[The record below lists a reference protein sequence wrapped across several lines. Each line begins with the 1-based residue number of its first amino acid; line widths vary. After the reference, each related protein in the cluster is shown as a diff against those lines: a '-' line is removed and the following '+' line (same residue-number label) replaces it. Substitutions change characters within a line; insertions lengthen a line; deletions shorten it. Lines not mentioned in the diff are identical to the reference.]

1 MSNKIALIS
10 DIHFGCRNNSEQYLE
25 MIRKFFTVTLN
36 KAINDRNITD
46 VRILG
51 DLFDCRNNINV
62 RTLNVVLEVFDWFEV
77 NNPKIIFTMF
87 PGNHDVYYR
96 NKNDVNSMKV
106 LKNRKN
112 VVLYENLHVET
123 IKGKRILSVPWLVEN
138 TEDEMRFKEL
148 CESKT
153 EKFDL
158 CLGHF
163 EIKGFEINK
172 GQYDETGKDLGTF
185 KNFNRVFSGHYHI
198 RSTIGKIS
206 YLGCP
211 YQLTWGDYEDIKG
224 IHIYDLEANT
234 TELVENNDSPIHV
247 KITIDDILT
256 RNLVVLKKIKGNY
269 IKLIID
275 KKMSDTFLVQAQ
287 AKIESLIPLKLDIEN
302 TVIEE
307 IEEKDGINIS
317 KTNDPISFLIEYV
330 DNIELDEGIEKND
343 LKKYLGEIYN
353 SSLI

>member
-1 MSNKIALIS
+1 MTHKIALIS

-25 MIRKFFTVTLN
+25 MIKKFFVETLN
-36 KAINDRNITD
+36 KLITERKITD

-62 RTLNVVLEVFDWFEV
+62 RTLNVVLEVFEWFEK
-77 NNPKIIFTMF
+77 NNPSIIFTIF

-106 LKNRKN
+106 LKKHKN
-112 VVLYENLHVET
+112 IILHENVYIEE
-123 IKGKRILSVPWLVEN
+123 IKGKKILSVPWLVET
-138 TEDEMRFKEL
+138 TEDEMKFKSI
-148 CESKT
+148 CDNPNKS
-153 EKFDL
+153 FDL

-172 GQYDETGKDLGTF
+172 GQYDETGKDHGTF

-198 RSTIGKIS
+198 RNTLGKIS

-211 YQLTWGDYEDIKG
+211 YQLTWSDYEDKKG
-224 IHIYDLEANT
+224 IHIYDIDTNT
-234 TELVENNDSPIHV
+234 TEFVENVDSPIHV
-247 KITIDDILT
+247 KVTIDDITTKNLT
-256 RNLVVLKKIKGNY
+256 VLRKIKGNY
-269 IKLIID
+269 VKLIID

-287 AKIESLIPLKLDIEN
+287 SKIESLKPLKLDIEN
-302 TVIEE
+302 TVIEV
-307 IEEKDGINIS
+307 IEEKSGINIS
-317 KTNDPISFLIEYV
+317 KSNDPISFLNEYV

-343 LKKYLGEIYN
+343 LKKILNDIYN
-353 SSLI
+353 TSLT